1 MKSKMERKLTE
12 VFEDRVLRKI
22 LEPKKMIF
30 NWIKLLNDKLYGL
43 YFSSDVIEV
52 TEYVQNE
59 MDM

>member
-22 LEPKKMIF
+22 LEPKKMVF